1 MSKVLAI
8 VNQKGGVGKTTTA
21 FHTGMA
27 LSEKFKVLFVDL
39 DPQGG
44 LTFTITGKD
53 PDSIESTIADVMID
67 EVPVESVIMQVK
79 KNVHLLPS
87 NINLSLAEAFLINA
101 FQREFIL
108 KKNLKNIKGNYD
120 IVIVDTPPS
129 LGLLTINALLAADG
143 IIIPVESRFLGFRGL
158 SILFRLLNKL
168 EKAVEGFSTQ
178 NYILGILPT
187 FFSRT
192 VLSKEIVDELK
203 ETLNYKIFEPIV
215 ETVKIAE
222 SPALGTTVF
231 ERSANNPA
239 SIAYKN
245 LAKEIEKWLKS

>member
-1 MSKVLAI
+1 MSKTLAI

-21 FHTGMA
+21 FHIGMA
-27 LSEKFKVLFVDL
+27 LSENLRVLFVDL

-53 PDSIESTIADVMID
+53 PDSIELTIADVMLD
-67 EVPVESVIMQVK
+67 EIPIENTITK
-79 KNVHLLPS
+79 AKENVHFIPS
-87 NINLSLAEAFLINA
+87 NVQLSLAEAFLINA

-108 KKNLKNIKGNYD
+108 KKNLKTIKENYD
-120 IVIVDTPPS
+120 IIIIDTPPS
-129 LGLLTINALLAADG
+129 LGLLTINALLASDG

-178 NYILGILPT
+178 NYVLGILPT

-192 VLSKEIVDELK
+192 VLSKEIVNELK
-203 ETLNYKIFEPIV
+203 EKLNYRIFDPIV
-215 ETVKIAE
+215 ETVKIGK
-222 SPALGTTVF
+222 LCFG
-231 ERSANNPA
+231 
-239 SIAYKN
+239 
-245 LAKEIEKWLKS
+245 